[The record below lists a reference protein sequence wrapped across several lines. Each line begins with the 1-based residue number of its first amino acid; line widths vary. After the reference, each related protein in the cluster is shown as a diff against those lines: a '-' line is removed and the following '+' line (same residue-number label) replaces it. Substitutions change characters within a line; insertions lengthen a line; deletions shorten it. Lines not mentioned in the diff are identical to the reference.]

1 MNINSV
7 PSDQKFTSILPTYVA
22 KELTEGGDQANI
34 VLDDQLYKLRITRSG
49 KLIPVSYT
57 HLTLPTKA

>member
-7 PSDQKFTSILPTYVA
+7 QSDQKFTSILPTYVA

-49 KLIPVSYT
+49 KLI
-57 HLTLPTKA
+57 LTK

>member
-22 KELTEGGDQANI
+22 KELTKGGDQANI

-49 KLIPVSYT
+49 KLI
-57 HLTLPTKA
+57 LTK